1 MQSRVPP
8 SKQAIVR
15 FKAGAE
21 VNRWRPQS
29 ARNTRRPGCAAG
41 DDSTVSSGAQDAD
54 RQISRNNLRIHSYS
68 RVRVFGREFLM
79 TMKMVIAPLTL
90 VSLAVLL
97 VYAEPHLPCVVMIL
111 AKFAG
116 HVSL

>member
-1 MQSRVPP
+1 MQSSVPR
-8 SKQAIVR
+8 SKTSHCT
-15 FKAGAE
+15 
-21 VNRWRPQS
+21 PQGKGPAKPLAPDS
-29 ARNTRRPGCAAG
+29 AWDTRRRGRAAG
-41 DDSTVSSGAQDAD
+41 VDSTAGSRAQDAD
-54 RQISRNNLRIHSYS
+54 RQISRNNLPIHSYS

-97 VYAEPHLPCVVMIL
+97 VYAEPHLPCLVMIL